1 MKCPVFLTSATK
13 GPRVRRDSR
22 KKNGVVY
29 RPGLLLAAVLLYVLL
44 PGGSVSAS
52 SVLRSHGFDSEAHS
66 HHCKCG
72 PKCRGSSCCCGPTET
87 TARPSAPEPIP
98 QGREA
103 DTGPCLNSAPCGDS
117 GLPSSPSVGP
127 LGKVATLSMIGRVR
141 PGTPGRLFPS
151 SSRCIRPSRLAS
163 RIDEPPEGLVVA

>member
-72 PKCRGSSCCCGPTET
+72 PKCRCSSNDCGPTE
-87 TARPSAPEPIP
+87 
-98 QGREA
+98 
-103 DTGPCLNSAPCGDS
+103 
-117 GLPSSPSVGP
+117 
-127 LGKVATLSMIGRVR
+127 RVR
-141 PGTPGRLFPS
+141 SRQCQGFPRNPGRFHPGS
-151 SSRCIRPSRLAS
+151 
-163 RIDEPPEGLVVA
+163 G

>member
-1 MKCPVFLTSATK
+1 MP
-13 GPRVRRDSR
+13 
-22 KKNGVVY
+22 
-29 RPGLLLAAVLLYVLL
+29 
-44 PGGSVSAS
+44 SVSHFCNERLPCETGLPEKERCRISTGALARSRAPLRLAS
-52 SVLRSHGFDSEAHS
+52 GWLCIRLIGVASHGFDSEAHS

-141 PGTPGRLFPS
+141 PGTPGRLFPFS
-151 SSRCIRPSRLAS
+151 ARSILPARRAS